1 MEKTLATFQKAI
13 EEEIESLKGLILE
26 TTWDK
31 SNYETL
37 INICKL
43 LEEHKL
49 VLLRIKQ
56 HKRGLI

>member
-43 LEEHKL
+43 LEEHEL